1 MTAAATTEPA
11 RPKLALKKRVVNVA
25 ALKQQNPTP
34 TPAPTPVQQEA
45 AERAAKKAAHEQ
57 RMQEEK
63 AAAAAKKAAKQ
74 AAHEQLL
81 KERAEAAAK
90 KREAEKKEANRQL
103 AQQQEERATAHKIA
117 VKALFE
123 SLPVIN
129 ERKPLAHGSF
139 ELLLE
144 YAREKISPDISN
156 KIVRDAVKY
165 HTHNGHYLNT
175 IATNVDQP
183 RYNPVTGEI
192 SGCVT
197 ADEATHATQQQAT
210 KKATRT
216 PEQIAQWQEERAE
229 IRKRKERAA
238 KQRRYRRNKTEKKRA
253 AYLAAN
259 PQACEEP
266 ATCTEDSTAKEK

>member
-1 MTAAATTEPA
+1 MTTTANTEST
-11 RPKLALKKRVVNVA
+11 RPKLTLNKKRIVNVD
-25 ALKQQNPTP
+25 ALKQQNPTS
-34 TPAPTPVQQEA
+34 VQQEA
-45 AERAAKKAAHEQ
+45 AERAVKKAAHEQ

-81 KERAEAAAK
+81 KERAEAAAR
-90 KREAEKKEANRQL
+90 KREAEKKEANRRL

-144 YAREKISPDISN
+144 INKKKISLDISN

-175 IATNVDQP
+175 IATSEGKP
-183 RYNPVTGEI
+183 RYHPVTGEI

-216 PEQIAQWQEERAE
+216 HEQIAQWQEERAE

-259 PQACEEP
+259 PQTCEEP
-266 ATCTEDSTAKEK
+266 NTCTEDSTTKKK

>member
-1 MTAAATTEPA
+1 MTAAATTEQT
-11 RPKLALKKRVVNVA
+11 RPKLTPKLTLNKKRIVNVA
-25 ALKQQNPTP
+25 ALKQQKS
-34 TPAPTPVQQEA
+34 TPVQQEA

-81 KERAEAAAK
+81 KERAEAAAR
-90 KREAEKKEANRQL
+90 KREAEKKEANRRL

-129 ERKPLAHGSF
+129 KRKPLAHGSF

-144 YAREKISPDISN
+144 YAREKISPEISN

-165 HTHNGHYLNT
+165 HTNNGHYLNT
-175 IATNVDQP
+175 IATNAEQP

-192 SGCVT
+192 NGFVT
-197 ADEATHATQQQAT
+197 ADEAAHATQQQAT
-210 KKATRT
+210 KKAMRT
-216 PEQIAQWQEERAE
+216 PEQIAKWQEERAE

-253 AYLAAN
+253 AYLAAKL
-259 PQACEEP
+259 QTCEEQP
-266 ATCTEDSTAKEK
+266 KKKGSGYA